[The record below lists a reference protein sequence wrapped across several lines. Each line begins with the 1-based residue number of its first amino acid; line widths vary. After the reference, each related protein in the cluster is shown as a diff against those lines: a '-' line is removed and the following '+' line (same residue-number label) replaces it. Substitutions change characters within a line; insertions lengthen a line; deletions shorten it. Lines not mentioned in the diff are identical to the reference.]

1 MVTNGDKS
9 LEWSTPPCPPSCLA
23 RAPLFFYVML
33 NIMEV
38 GDLRH
43 VCGGVGQVRSASSKT
58 KSMCA
63 FAFSDVI
70 EGLLEVE
77 EDQS

>member
-1 MVTNGDKS
+1 MEHS
-9 LEWSTPPCPPSCLA
+9 PLPPSCLA

-43 VCGGVGQVRSASSKT
+43 VRGGVGQVRSASSKT

-77 EDQS
+77 EGES